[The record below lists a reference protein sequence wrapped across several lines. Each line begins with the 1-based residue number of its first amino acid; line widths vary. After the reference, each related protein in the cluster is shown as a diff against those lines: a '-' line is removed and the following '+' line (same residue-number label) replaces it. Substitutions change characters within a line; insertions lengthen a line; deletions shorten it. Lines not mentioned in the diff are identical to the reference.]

1 MKAGRCRVCGDKTA
15 VAYLSE
21 ELAEGRAVMVR
32 KDYCIGCDSLL
43 KLGKLKEYPT
53 RANERWVK

>member
-1 MKAGRCRVCGDKTA
+1 MRAGCCRVCGEKTA

-21 ELAEGRAVMVR
+21 EVIENRVVMIR

-53 RANERWVK
+53 RTNERWVK